1 MTQEEKE
8 SSDSLKLSFTQER
21 TPKKYDDKLEERKPR
36 EFSPRSR
43 PESSFNDRK
52 PRDFAPRREGSFA
65 PREGNFAPRSRP
77 ESNFNDR
84 KPRDFAPRREGNRD
98 SSSNRGFTPRP
109 KTEAVSEERQAEDF
123 FNS

>member
-52 PRDFAPRREGSFA
+52 PRDFAPRREG
-65 PREGNFAPRSRP
+65 
-77 ESNFNDR
+77 
-84 KPRDFAPRREGNRD
+84 NRD